1 MNKFLLLLTWVREV
15 CLCKVDKQ
23 TKGLVKVLVGEDELD
38 VYGKDLEQFMPDP
51 GDKANMLQKARS

>member
-1 MNKFLLLLTWVREV
+1 MFG
-15 CLCKVDKQ
+15 KVDKQ